1 MTTLNRIFLVL
12 VLALMALGGVQY
24 HLLKQS
30 NAALE
35 VEQETTR
42 LLRRSIA
49 ANEAGQKAR
58 TKAAAAATK
67 AAAKRTKELNHATEA
82 NRAWADAP
90 VPDAVWDSLYG
101 PAAPPAAP

>member
-1 MTTLNRIFLVL
+1 MTILNRILLVL

-35 VEQETTR
+35 VEQTR

-58 TKAAAAATK
+58 TKATTAAKSAAV
-67 AAAKRTKELNHATEA
+67 KRTKELNHATEA

-101 PAAPPAAP
+101 PPAAPPPAR